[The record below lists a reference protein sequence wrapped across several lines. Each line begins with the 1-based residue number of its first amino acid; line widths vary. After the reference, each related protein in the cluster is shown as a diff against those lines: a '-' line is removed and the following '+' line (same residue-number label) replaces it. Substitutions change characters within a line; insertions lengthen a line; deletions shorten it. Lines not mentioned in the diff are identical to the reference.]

1 MIGLSSFLLLRLW
14 AICYPYTALYY
25 LHIQILVN
33 FVFSY
38 DLILVFKTK
47 ALLFSSVIFKNYS
60 PLSNSRQK

>member
-25 LHIQILVN
+25 LHIQILVK